1 MNRQQY
7 TGYKI
12 IKATDPSL
20 DTFYLK
26 PNWNVYFANVG
37 EYVVIEDIKGNPAD
51 AYCWTG
57 EKYRHI
63 TYKPVD
69 NSFTGRVAPRN
80 LEQRLAFDM
89 LQNEQ
94 STVKTLTGCF
104 GSGKTFLMVAHAVD
118 LILNGKFEK
127 IVWVRNNIEVKDT
140 VPLGALPG
148 TAEEK
153 LAPYVGPLA
162 DHLGGMEAVQDMIFR
177 DQIEIQHLGFIRGR
191 DIKNSIII
199 STEAENLTKQHVQ
212 LLIGRVGEGS
222 NLWIEGDYS
231 QVDKKVFEDNS
242 GLQRMVDRLA
252 GDPLFQYVNLPQTE
266 RSATAR
272 LADKLD

>member
-1 MNRQQY
+1 MDRY

-12 IKATDPSL
+12 IPSNDPNLSDFYSHL
-20 DTFYLK
+20 D
-26 PNWNVYFANVG
+26 WNVYFSNIG
-37 EYVVIEDIKGNPAD
+37 EYVVILDADRHPAD
-51 AYCWTG
+51 TYCWTG
-57 EKYRHI
+57 DKHRHI
-63 TYKPVD
+63 TFKPVD
-69 NSFTGRVAPRN
+69 NNFTGRISPRN

-89 LQNEQ
+89 LQNDQ
-94 STVKTLTGCF
+94 STVKVLTGCF
-104 GSGKTFLMVAHAVD
+104 GSGKTYLMVAHAIEQ
-118 LILNGKFEK
+118 ILNGKFEK
-127 IVWVRNNIEVKDT
+127 LVWVRNNIEVKDT
-140 VPLGALPG
+140 VSLGALPG

-162 DHLGGMEAVQDMIFR
+162 DHLGGMEAVQDMVFR
-177 DQIEIQHLGFIRGR
+177 NQIEIQHLGFIRGR

-199 STEAENLTKQHVQ
+199 SSEAENLTKQHVQ

-242 GLQRMVDRLA
+242 GLRRMVDRLA
-252 GDPLFQYVNLPQTE
+252 GDPLFQYVNLPITE

>member
-1 MNRQQY
+1 MDRY

-12 IKATDPSL
+12 ISANDPNLSDFYSHPDWNIYFSNIGEYLVVL
-20 DTFYLK
+20 DTDGY
-26 PNWNVYFANVG
+26 
-37 EYVVIEDIKGNPAD
+37 PAD
-51 AYCWTG
+51 AYCWTD

-63 TYKPVD
+63 TYKPIKND
-69 NSFTGRVAPRN
+69 LLGKIAPRN
-80 LEQRLAFDM
+80 IEQRLAFDM

-94 STVKTLTGCF
+94 STVKVLTGCF
-104 GSGKTFLMVAHAVD
+104 GSGKTFLMVAHAMSQ
-118 LILNGKFEK
+118 ILDGKFEK
-127 IVWVRNNIEVKDT
+127 LVWVRNNIEVKDT
-140 VPLGALPG
+140 VSLGALPG

-162 DHLGGMEAVQDMIFR
+162 DHLGGMEQVNDMIFR
-177 DQIEIQHLGFIRGR
+177 NQIEIQHLGFIRGR

-199 STEAENLTKQHVQ
+199 SSEAENLTKQHVQ

-242 GLQRMVDRLA
+242 GLRRMVDRLA
-252 GDPLFQYVNLPQTE
+252 GDPLFQYVNLPTTE

>member
-1 MNRQQY
+1 MERY

-12 IKATDPSL
+12 ISADDPNLSDFYSHPDWNIYFSNIGEYLVVL
-20 DTFYLK
+20 DTD
-26 PNWNVYFANVG
+26 G
-37 EYVVIEDIKGNPAD
+37 HPAD

-63 TYKPVD
+63 TYKPIKNDLLGKV
-69 NSFTGRVAPRN
+69 TPRN
-80 LEQRLAFDM
+80 IEQRLAFDM

-94 STVKTLTGCF
+94 STVKVLTGCF
-104 GSGKTFLMVAHAVD
+104 GSGKTFLMVAHAMSQ
-118 LILNGKFEK
+118 ILDGKFEK
-127 IVWVRNNIEVKDT
+127 LVWVRNNIEVKDT
-140 VPLGALPG
+140 VSLGALPG

-162 DHLGGMEAVQDMIFR
+162 DHLGGMEQVNDMIFR
-177 DQIEIQHLGFIRGR
+177 NQIEIQHLGFIRGR

-199 STEAENLTKQHVQ
+199 SSEAENLTKQHVQ

-242 GLQRMVDRLA
+242 GLRRMVDRLA
-252 GDPLFQYVNLPQTE
+252 GDPLFQYVNLPTTE

>member
-1 MNRQQY
+1 MERY
-7 TGYKI
+7 TGYKVI
-12 IKATDPSL
+12 YADNPELS
-20 DTFYLK
+20 TFYTH
-26 PNWNVYFANVG
+26 PDWNVFLSKVG
-37 EYVVIEDIKGNPAD
+37 EYIVVLDAD
-51 AYCWTG
+51 KKPVDYYCWTG
-57 EKYRHI
+57 DRHRHI
-63 TYKPVD
+63 TYKPID
-69 NSFTGRVAPRN
+69 NLLSGKIVPRN

-89 LQNEQ
+89 LQNDQ
-94 STVKTLTGCF
+94 STVKVLTGCF

-118 LILNGKFEK
+118 QILNGKFEK
-127 IVWVRNNIEVKDT
+127 LVWVRNNIEVKDT
-140 VPLGALPG
+140 VSLGALPG

-162 DHLGGMEAVQDMIFR
+162 DHLGGMEQVQDMVFR
-177 DQIEIQHLGFIRGR
+177 GQIEIQHLGFIRGR

-199 STEAENLTKQHVQ
+199 SSEAENLTKQHVQ

-242 GLQRMVDRLA
+242 GLRRMVDRLA
-252 GDPLFQYVNLPQTE
+252 GDSLFQYVNLPTTE

>member
-1 MNRQQY
+1 MERY
-7 TGYKI
+7 TGYKVI
-12 IKATDPSL
+12 YADNPELS
-20 DTFYLK
+20 TFYTH
-26 PNWNVYFANVG
+26 PDWNVFLSKVG
-37 EYVVIEDIKGNPAD
+37 EYIVVLDAD
-51 AYCWTG
+51 KNSVDYYCWTG
-57 EKYRHI
+57 DQHRHI
-63 TYKPVD
+63 TYKPIN
-69 NSFTGRVAPRN
+69 NSLSGKIVPRN

-89 LQNEQ
+89 LQNDQ
-94 STVKTLTGCF
+94 STVKVLTGCF

-118 LILNGKFEK
+118 QILNGKFEK
-127 IVWVRNNIEVKDT
+127 LVWVRNNIEVKDT
-140 VPLGALPG
+140 VSLGALPG

-162 DHLGGMEAVQDMIFR
+162 DHLGGMEQVQDMVFR
-177 DQIEIQHLGFIRGR
+177 GQIEIQHLGFIRGR

-199 STEAENLTKQHVQ
+199 SSEAENLTKQHVQ

-242 GLQRMVDRLA
+242 GLRRMVDRLA
-252 GDPLFQYVNLPQTE
+252 GDSLFQYVNLPTTE

>member
-1 MNRQQY
+1 MDSRY
-7 TGYKI
+7 TGYRI

-20 DTFYLK
+20 DVFYSHLD
-26 PNWNVYFANVG
+26 WNVYFANIG
-37 EYVVIEDIKGNPAD
+37 EYIVILDTDGVPAD

-57 EKYRHI
+57 EKHRHI
-63 TYKPVD
+63 TFKPVD
-69 NSFTGRVAPRN
+69 NSFTGRISPRN

-94 STVKTLTGCF
+94 STVKVLTGCF
-104 GSGKTFLMVAHAVD
+104 GSGKTYLMVAHAID
-118 LILNGKFEK
+118 QIMAGKFDK
-127 IVWVRNNIEVKDT
+127 LVWVRNNIEVKDT
-140 VPLGALPG
+140 VSLGALPG

-162 DHLGGMEAVQDMIFR
+162 DHLGGMDIVQDMIFR
-177 DQIEIQHLGFIRGR
+177 NQIEIQHLGFIRGR

-199 STEAENLTKQHVQ
+199 SSEAENLTKQHVQ
-212 LLIGRVGEGS
+212 LLIGRIGEGS

-242 GLQRMVDRLA
+242 GLRRMVDRLT
-252 GDPLFQYVNLPQTE
+252 GDPLFQYVNLPTTE